1 MKILIHNKQGIKLHI
16 IEIDIQR
23 LINEAESKLSNGD
36 PIQQVSN
43 LIIKQIE
50 SKGFEIHPDNLNEIS
65 LSISRFL
72 INEEEKQPLKVM
84 VKNTLES
91 REDNTSINIPS
102 LGISNLFE
110 LTLSY
115 PNEDMRRRYE
125 ELIGLDHIKERL
137 NKEAILLLSKEKLE
151 KWSKE
156 FHEGKILSACRG
168 FETRCPF
175 IIFGGDVGTGK
186 TELAET
192 VGDSISRLLRNGVLL
207 LRLSIETRG
216 GGIVGEMTKLI
227 RKAFQETQEIASR
240 ANCPIIFLLDE
251 ADALAQSREAIQ
263 MHHED
268 KAGVNALIQGIDRLR
283 ISKAP
288 ILVIFCTN
296 RLEAL
301 DPAIKRRAAI
311 IYIFKRPNKQQRK
324 DIFNKYFGDLK
335 LQPKQINDL
344 VRLTGPTKDR
354 SYEYTFSDLVN
365 SLILNAVLE
374 AFPDKPLDYRCILNA
389 LAKTTPTA
397 PFK

>member
-1 MKILIHNKQGIKLHI
+1 MKVLIHDERDIKLHT
-16 IEIDIQR
+16 IEIDFR
-23 LINEAESKLSNGD
+23 KLVSEAESKLSDGD

-50 SKGFEIHPDNLNEIS
+50 SKGFEVHPDNLNDITVE
-65 LSISRFL
+65 ISRFL
-72 INEEEKQPLKVM
+72 SNGEDPPSLKVM
-84 VKNTLES
+84 VKDTLKS
-91 REDNTSINIPS
+91 REENTDIDIAS

-110 LTLSY
+110 LPLSY

-125 ELIGLDHIKERL
+125 ALIGLDHVKERL
-137 NKEAILLLSKEKLE
+137 KKEAILLLSKENLE
-151 KWSKE
+151 KWSKK
-156 FHEGKILSACRG
+156 FHNGKILSACRG

-192 VGDSISRLLRNGVLL
+192 IGDPISRLLTNNVLL
-207 LRLSIETRG
+207 LRMSIETRG

-227 RKAFQETQEIASR
+227 KKAFQETQEIANR

-283 ISKAP
+283 ISKVP

-301 DPAIKRRAAI
+301 DPAIERRAAI
-311 IYIFKRPNKQQRK
+311 IYKFTRPDEQQRK
-324 DIFNKYFGDLK
+324 DIFNKFFGELK

-344 VRLTGPTKDR
+344 VELTGSAKDR
-354 SYEYTFSDLVN
+354 SYGYTFSDLIN
-365 SLILNAVLE
+365 RLIPNAVLE
-374 AFPDKPLDYRCILNA
+374 AFPNKPLDFECILNA
-389 LAKTTPTA
+389 LKETTPTT